1 MPVPEPSPGVT
12 TPPRVQGAGSADDT
26 VNAFANSTP
35 VQSPNAKPSTAFSRF
50 GPLSNPS
57 RFYMNDETGP
67 SHGPVITQTVQDMS
81 NEYYNWSEKQR
92 QDFRSKL
99 ALINKDALIAPDS
112 QIASAWGDYVQQSAN
127 YFAAGATVSPWD
139 ILAKDISSRGS
150 GSLAGTKTQTTKDVQ
165 LTSAP
170 DANAIFHT
178 AAQALLGRK
187 ATVDE
192 EAAFKAA
199 LNRNEQ
205 SNPTLATVTTTTDE
219 QGNVVNT
226 SRTSS
231 GGFSSAA
238 AQNLAQQEAQKS
250 GDYAKYQASTQYF
263 TAMMQELQRG
273 Y

>member
-1 MPVPEPSPGVT
+1 MAVPNPAPGVT
-12 TPPRVQGAGSADDT
+12 PPPQIPGAGSADDT
-26 VNAFANSTP
+26 VNAFANSSP
-35 VQSPNAKPSTAFSRF
+35 VQATGSKPTTAFSNF

-57 RFYMNDETGP
+57 WRYSQGLGEP
-67 SHGPVITQTVQDMS
+67 SNGPVVTKTVADYS
-81 NEYYNWSEKQR
+81 KEYYNWNDYQR
-92 QDFRSKL
+92 QQFRSKL
-99 ALINKDALIAPDS
+99 ALIDKNALVAPDS
-112 QIASAWGDYVQQSAN
+112 QIAQTWGDYVQQSAN

-187 ATVDE
+187 ATADE
-192 EAAFKAA
+192 EANFKSI
-199 LNRNEQ
+199 LNQQEQ
-205 SNPTLATVTTTTDE
+205 SNPTNATVTTTTDE
-219 QGNVVNT
+219 QGNTTNT

-231 GGFSSAA
+231 GGFSAAA
-238 AQNLAQQEAQKS
+238 AQQLAQQQAQQS